1 MVRTTGIFMSQLNVG
16 TLNVG
21 TTTFTG
27 DSSTLNSAP
36 AGTITAM
43 VSGTPSA
50 NHSIMYNGSQ
60 WVPTLMEGRLLAL
73 NVYCLLYT
81 SDAADE

>member
-1 MVRTTGIFMSQLNVG
+1 MYYKWLEKNWEEPLRSIESTTQINFINTCGKDYRYFFMSQLNVG

-21 TTTFTG
+21 TTQFTG

-43 VSGTPSA
+43 LVEVLVQ
-50 NHSIMYNGSQ
+50 II
-60 WVPTLMEGRLLAL
+60 L
-73 NVYCLLYT
+73 
-81 SDAADE
+81 